1 MARDAEARAQA
12 QGQSRDEDIQ
22 SPQDSQTNK
31 RRETL
36 LEQTTPSL
44 RIWEL
49 DHLSEIEEWEEE
61 DKLAALAMQKHIME
75 DYTKLADTYNALL
88 IQSKEQET

>member
-1 MARDAEARAQA
+1 MVRDAEARARA
-12 QGQSRDEDIQ
+12 QSESRDEDIQ
-22 SPQDSQTNK
+22 SPQDSQTDK

-49 DHLSEIEEWEEE
+49 DHLSEIEEWEEQ
-61 DKLAALAMQKHIME
+61 DKLAALAMQKQIME
-75 DYTKLADTYNALL
+75 DYIKLADTYNALFT
-88 IQSKEQET
+88 QSQEQEV

>member
-1 MARDAEARAQA
+1 MK
-12 QGQSRDEDIQ
+12 IFKVLKNH
-22 SPQDSQTNK
+22 QTN

-49 DHLSEIEEWEEE
+49 DHLSEIEEWEEQ

-88 IQSKEQET
+88 TQSKEQEVNFKLKIQYSRTTRWN

>member
-1 MARDAEARAQA
+1 
-12 QGQSRDEDIQ
+12 
-22 SPQDSQTNK
+22 
-31 RRETL
+31 
-36 LEQTTPSL
+36 L

-88 IQSKEQET
+88 TQSKEQETQLQAQDTRIQELQDGIEQLQEVIQDDKKIHEKQAAVIKCL